1 MFGIGLII
9 ANSYTFWP
17 AFAYANTLIHCPA
30 IFGNL
35 SYDVKGAAQ
44 VVGAPLYSQMQLV
57 VHPGSTAFETA
68 IYRSDSNN
76 LTRLFQD
83 YPTVG
88 SVTQDLSQINGF
100 DGLTNPV
107 PANERGVT
115 ITIQDKTF
123 EGIHV
128 ANLLYGI
135 SVDGSA
141 TDASYEIGGAPC
153 STGLV
158 LTVGSLPYSG
168 PLPFGQIQLIGV
180 IINNATALIAST
192 IACLT
197 LRVYLSRSKTSS
209 SKNQPP

>member
-1 MFGIGLII
+1 SPSDLVKRSMLWKRYALAFGIVMTIVNGF
-9 ANSYTFWP
+9 TFWP
-17 AFAYANTLIHCPA
+17 TFAYPNGTIGCTLI
-30 IFGNL
+30 FGIL

-141 TDASYEIGGAPC
+141 TEASY
-153 STGLV
+153 
-158 LTVGSLPYSG
+158 
-168 PLPFGQIQLIGV
+168 
-180 IINNATALIAST
+180 
-192 IACLT
+192 
-197 LRVYLSRSKTSS
+197 
-209 SKNQPP
+209 

>member
-1 MFGIGLII
+1 M
-9 ANSYTFWP
+9 
-17 AFAYANTLIHCPA
+17 H
-30 IFGNL
+30 
-35 SYDVKGAAQ
+35 
-44 VVGAPLYSQMQLV
+44 LV

-128 ANLLYGI
+128 ASLFYGT
-135 SVDGSA
+135 SV
-141 TDASYEIGGAPC
+141 GGAAKVAGC
-153 STGLV
+153 E
-158 LTVGSLPYSG
+158 VGG
-168 PLPFGQIQLIGV
+168 
-180 IINNATALIAST
+180 
-192 IACLT
+192 
-197 LRVYLSRSKTSS
+197 R
-209 SKNQPP
+209 